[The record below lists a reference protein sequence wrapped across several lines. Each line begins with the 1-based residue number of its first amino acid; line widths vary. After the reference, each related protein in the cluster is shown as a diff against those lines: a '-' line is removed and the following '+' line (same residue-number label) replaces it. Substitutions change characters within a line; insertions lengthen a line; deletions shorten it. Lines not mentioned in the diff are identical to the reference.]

1 MLKAEIEETKKRR
14 WMKKAAPA
22 FCFFPLKMLETSPQ
36 MAGMLTPLDAQTC
49 SPHTPGGW
57 HLYRRCCK
65 VRLAPVD
72 CKASRVSGGPSSS
85 LLPIFMTP
93 LYWTTPPHPS
103 CLNFVYTF
111 VLRACHW
118 GHTSELRKVLR
129 HFFFL
134 AKSGLGIQFHIHW
147 QTEAVTAVAIWSTY
161 QPSVALCYTSRS
173 TAKRG
178 DREQPRNLKRQH
190 HFQQHGWT

>member
-1 MLKAEIEETKKRR
+1 MDEESSS
-14 WMKKAAPA
+14 
-22 FCFFPLKMLETSPQ
+22 CILFFSIKD
-36 MAGMLTPLDAQTC
+36 AGNIPPNGWNA
-49 SPHTPGGW
+49 HTFGCPDLLSTHSGGW
-57 HLYRRCCK
+57 HLCRRCCK
-65 VRLAPVD
+65 VGLAPVD

-129 HFFFL
+129 HFFFSCKEWFRDSISHTL
-134 AKSGLGIQFHIHW
+134 TDWSCDSCGYLVNLSTFSCPLLYKQKHCKTWW
-147 QTEAVTAVAIWSTY
+147 QGATT
-161 QPSVALCYTSRS
+161 
-173 TAKRG
+173 
-178 DREQPRNLKRQH
+178 
-190 HFQQHGWT
+190 